1 MAIKEVE
8 VTAKKVKRR
17 KITLKTV
24 KIVGLV
30 LFLVLF
36 VLFLILRV
44 IYNGGK
50 FTITLDPNFA
60 LKTGLI
66 IYEDK
71 IEKRSQRRLF
81 AKELEFMDN
90 VGDNWV
96 YQKLKENNH
105 FEKDGAHNDENLMIY
120 TFYTENTGQRTID
133 YWYEI
138 DIDDVTRH
146 VDEAI
151 RIVIYRNGQEK
162 VYAKINGDT
171 KTPEKRTEDS
181 NVLTTPFY
189 SDKIAVLE
197 QRAKMPP
204 NAVDKFMIVVY
215 LSGPDPDCL
224 DPLIGG
230 EIKMHMDIIES
241 HIEGVDENATK
252 EG

>member
-8 VTAKKVKRR
+8 VTAKKIKRR

-71 IEKRSQRRLF
+71 EEKRSQRRLF
-81 AKELEFMDN
+81 AKEMEFMDN
-90 VGDNWV
+90 ISVKWLPKNV
-96 YQKLKENNH
+96 NEI
-105 FEKDGAHNDENLMIY
+105 KDGSHNGENYLAY
-120 TFYTENTGQRTID
+120 TFYIENTGERTID

-151 RIVIYRNGQEK
+151 RILIYRNGRDTL
-162 VYAKINGDT
+162 YAKMNGDT
-171 KTPEKRTEDS
+171 NTPEEGTKA
-181 NVLTTPFY
+181 FY
-189 SDKIAVLE
+189 SKDIAVLE
-197 QRAKMPP
+197 ERAKMPP
-204 NAVDKFMIVVY
+204 NAVDKMTIVVF
-215 LSGPDPDCL
+215 LEGDDPDCL
-224 DPLIGG
+224 NPLIGG

-241 HIEGVDENATK
+241 HIEGVDNNATK
-252 EG
+252 Q

>member
-1 MAIKEVE
+1 MGKKEVK
-8 VTAKKVKRR
+8 VTAQKVKRR

-24 KIVGLV
+24 KIVGLI
-30 LFLVLF
+30 LFLLLF
-36 VLFLILRV
+36 ILFIILRI
-44 IYNGGK
+44 IYNGGR

-60 LKTGLI
+60 LKSGLI

-71 IEKRSQRRLF
+71 EEKRSQRRLF

-96 YQKLKENNH
+96 YQKLKENKH
-105 FEKDGAHNDENLMIY
+105 FEKDGSHNDENLMVY
-120 TFYTENTGQRTID
+120 TFYAENTGERTID

-146 VDEAI
+146 VDEAV

-171 KTPEKRTEDS
+171 NKPEKRTENSDEE
-181 NVLTTPFY
+181 TTPFY
-189 SDKIAVLE
+189 SKNIAVLE

-204 NAVDKFMIVVY
+204 KAVDKFMIVIY

-241 HIEGVDENATK
+241 HIEGEENNAK
-252 EG
+252 E

>member
-1 MAIKEVE
+1 MAINEVE

-36 VLFLILRV
+36 LLFLILRI
-44 IYNGGK
+44 IYNGGH

-71 IEKRSQRRLF
+71 EEKRSQRRLF
-81 AKELEFMDN
+81 AKEMEFMDN
-90 VGDNWV
+90 ISVKWLPKNV
-96 YQKLKENNH
+96 NEI
-105 FEKDGAHNDENLMIY
+105 KDGSHNGENYLAY
-120 TFYTENTGQRTID
+120 TFYIENTGERTID

-151 RIVIYRNGQEK
+151 RILIYRNGRETL
-162 VYAKINGDT
+162 YAKINGDT
-171 KTPEKRTEDS
+171 NTPEKRTKDS
-181 NVLTTPFY
+181 DELTKPFY
-189 SDKIAVLE
+189 SKDIAVLE
-197 QRAKMPP
+197 ERAKMPP
-204 NAVDKFMIVVY
+204 KAVDKMTIVVF
-215 LSGPDPDCL
+215 LEGDDPDCL
-224 DPLIGG
+224 NPLIGG

-241 HIEGVDENATK
+241 HIEGVDNNAK
-252 EG
+252 K